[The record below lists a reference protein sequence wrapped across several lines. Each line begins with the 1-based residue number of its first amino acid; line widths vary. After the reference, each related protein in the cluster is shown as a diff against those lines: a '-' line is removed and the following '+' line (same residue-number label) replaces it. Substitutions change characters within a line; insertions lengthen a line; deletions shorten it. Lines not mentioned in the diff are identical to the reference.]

1 MNLTTPRLTVR
12 DLTFEDNAL
21 ILELL
26 TSPTWLEFIG
36 DRGVHSLEDADGYI
50 ARMQDR
56 YVQLGFGFYL
66 VQLKDDTKIGICG
79 LIQRDSL
86 PDVDIGFALLPRFA
100 GQGLAL
106 EAAWATLEYARD
118 TLKLPRL
125 AGITT
130 PENLRSI
137 RLLEMLGLK
146 FERTVKLAPDDADLN
161 YYARDL

>member
-1 MNLTTPRLTVR
+1 MKLTTPRLTVAF
-12 DLTFEDNAL
+12 LKPEDNAL

-36 DRGVHSLEDADGYI
+36 DRGVHTLGDADGYI

-56 YVQLGFGFYL
+56 YVQLGFGFCL
-66 VQLKDDTKIGICG
+66 VQLKDGAKIGMCG

-86 PDVDIGFALLPRFA
+86 PDVDIGFALLPQFA
-100 GQGLAL
+100 GHGYAL

-118 TLKLPRL
+118 HLKLPRL

-130 PENLRSI
+130 PDNTRSI
-137 RLLEMLGLK
+137 RLLETLGLR
-146 FERTVKLAPDDADLN
+146 FERTVKLDSDDADLN

>member
-1 MNLTTPRLTVR
+1 VNLTTPRLTLR
-12 DLTFEDNAL
+12 YLIPEDSPF

-36 DRGVHSLEDADGYI
+36 DRGVHTLQDADGYI

-56 YVQLGFGFYL
+56 YVQLGFGFCL
-66 VQLKDDTKIGICG
+66 VQLADSTKIGICG
-79 LIQRDSL
+79 LIQRDHL
-86 PDVDIGFALLPRFA
+86 PDVDIGFALLPQFA
-100 GQGLAL
+100 GQGYAL

-118 TLKLPRL
+118 TLKLARL

-130 PENLRSI
+130 PDNTRSI
-137 RLLEMLGLK
+137 RVLEMLGLQ
-146 FERTVKLAPDDADLN
+146 FERTVTLAPDDALLN

>member
-1 MNLTTPRLTVR
+1 MKLTTPRLTVAF
-12 DLTFEDNAL
+12 LKPEDNAL

-36 DRGVHSLEDADGYI
+36 DRGVHTLGDADGYI

-56 YVQLGFGFYL
+56 YVQLGFGFCL
-66 VQLKDDTKIGICG
+66 VQLKDGAKIGMCG

-86 PDVDIGFALLPRFA
+86 PDVDIGFALLPQFA
-100 GQGLAL
+100 GHGYAL

-130 PENLRSI
+130 PDNTRSI
-137 RLLEMLGLK
+137 RLLEMLGLR
-146 FERTVKLAPDDADLN
+146 FERTVKLDSDDTDLN
-161 YYARDL
+161 YYARAL

>member
-1 MNLTTPRLTVR
+1 VKLTTPRLTVAF
-12 DLTFEDNAL
+12 LKSEDNAL

-36 DRGVHSLEDADGYI
+36 DRGVHTLGDANGYI

-56 YVQLGFGFYL
+56 YVQLGFGFCL
-66 VQLKDDTKIGICG
+66 VQLKDGAKIGMCG

-86 PDVDIGFALLPRFA
+86 PDVDIGFALLPQFA
-100 GQGLAL
+100 GHGYAL

-118 TLKLPRL
+118 TLKLLRL

-130 PENLRSI
+130 PDNTRSI
-137 RLLEMLGLK
+137 RLLEMLGLR
-146 FERTVKLAPDDADLN
+146 FERTVKLAPDDTDLN
-161 YYARDL
+161 YYARAL

>member
-12 DLTFEDNAL
+12 DLSLEDSKF

-36 DRGVHSLEDADGYI
+36 DRGVHKLGDAEGYI
-50 ARMQDR
+50 ARIRDGYAR
-56 YVQLGFGFYL
+56 FGFGLCL
-66 VQLKDDTKIGICG
+66 VQLRDGAKIGLCG
-79 LIQRDSL
+79 LIQRDNL

-100 GQGLAL
+100 GHGLAL

-118 TLKLPRL
+118 TLKLSRL

-130 PENLRSI
+130 PDNTRSI
-137 RLLEMLGLK
+137 RLLETLGLR
-146 FERTVKLAPDDADLN
+146 FERTVKLEPDDVNLN
-161 YYARDL
+161 YYALDL

>member
-12 DLTFEDNAL
+12 YLNEEDNAL

-36 DRGVHSLEDADGYI
+36 DRGVHTLGDAGGYI

-56 YVQLGFGFYL
+56 YVQLGFGFCL
-66 VQLKDDTKIGICG
+66 VQLTDSTKIGICG
-79 LIQRDSL
+79 LIQREGL

-100 GQGLAL
+100 GHGYAL

-118 TLKLPRL
+118 HLKLPRL

-130 PENLRSI
+130 PDNTRSI
-137 RLLEMLGLK
+137 RLLETLGLR
-146 FERTVKLAPDDADLN
+146 FERTVKLDSDDADLN

>member
-1 MNLTTPRLTVR
+1 MNLTTPRLTLRHLSV
-12 DLTFEDNAL
+12 EDSPF

-36 DRGVHSLEDADGYI
+36 DRGVRTLGDADGYI

-56 YVQLGFGFYL
+56 YVQLGFGFCL
-66 VQLKDDTKIGICG
+66 VQLLDSTKIGICG
-79 LIQRDSL
+79 LIQRDNL
-86 PDVDIGFALLPRFA
+86 PDVDIGFALLQPFA
-100 GQGLAL
+100 GHGYAL
-106 EAAWATLEYARD
+106 EAAWTTLEYARD

-130 PENLRSI
+130 PDNTRSI
-137 RLLEMLGLK
+137 RLLETLGLQ

>member
-1 MNLTTPRLTVR
+1 MR
-12 DLTFEDNAL
+12 DLILEDNAL

-36 DRGVHSLEDADGYI
+36 DRGVHTLEDADGYI

-56 YVQLGFGFYL
+56 YVQLGFGFCL
-66 VQLKDDTKIGICG
+66 VQLADSTKIGICG
-79 LIQRDSL
+79 LIQREGL

-100 GQGLAL
+100 GYGYAL
-106 EAAWATLEYARD
+106 EAAWATLQYARD

-130 PENLRSI
+130 PDNARSI
-137 RLLEMLGLK
+137 RVLDPG
-146 FERTVKLAPDDADLN
+146 
-161 YYARDL
+161 ARDAGIAV

>member
-1 MNLTTPRLTVR
+1 MKLTTPRLTVAF
-12 DLTFEDNAL
+12 LKPEDNAL

-36 DRGVHSLEDADGYI
+36 DRGVHTLGDADGYI

-56 YVQLGFGFYL
+56 YVQLGFGFCL
-66 VQLKDDTKIGICG
+66 VQLKDGAKIGMCG

-86 PDVDIGFALLPRFA
+86 PDADIGFALLPQFA
-100 GQGLAL
+100 GHGYAL

-118 TLKLPRL
+118 HLKLSRL

-130 PENLRSI
+130 PDNTRSI
-137 RLLEMLGLK
+137 RLLETLGLR
-146 FERTVKLAPDDADLN
+146 FERTVKLDSDDADLN

>member
-12 DLTFEDNAL
+12 FLRPEDNAL

-26 TSPTWLEFIG
+26 TSETWLEFIG
-36 DRGVHSLEDADGYI
+36 DRGVHTLGDAEEYI

-56 YVQLGFGFYL
+56 YVQLGFGFCL
-66 VQLKDDTKIGICG
+66 VQLRDNTKIGICG
-79 LIQRDSL
+79 LIQRESL
-86 PDVDIGFALLPRFA
+86 PDVDIGFALLPQFA
-100 GQGLAL
+100 GHGYAL

-130 PENLRSI
+130 SDNTRSI
-137 RLLEMLGLK
+137 RVLEMLGLRL
-146 FERTVKLAPDDADLN
+146 ERTVKLAPDDVDLN

>member
-12 DLTFEDNAL
+12 FLRPEDNAL

-36 DRGVHSLEDADGYI
+36 DRGVRTLGDADGYI

-56 YVQLGFGFYL
+56 YVQLGFGFCL
-66 VQLKDDTKIGICG
+66 VQLKDGAKIGICG

-100 GQGLAL
+100 GHGLAL

-130 PENLRSI
+130 PDNTRSI
-137 RLLEMLGLK
+137 RLLEMLGLR

>member
-1 MNLTTPRLTVR
+1 MNLTTLRLTVR
-12 DLTFEDNAL
+12 YLNEEDNAL

-36 DRGVHSLEDADGYI
+36 DRGVHTLGDAGGYI

-56 YVQLGFGFYL
+56 YVQLGFGFCL
-66 VQLKDDTKIGICG
+66 VQLVDSTKIGICG
-79 LIQRDSL
+79 LIQREGL

-100 GQGLAL
+100 GHGYAL

-118 TLKLPRL
+118 HLKLPRL

-130 PENLRSI
+130 PDNTRSI
-137 RLLEMLGLK
+137 RLLETLGLR
-146 FERTVKLAPDDADLN
+146 FERTVKLDSDDADLR

>member
-1 MNLTTPRLTVR
+1 MKLTTPRLTVR
-12 DLTFEDNAL
+12 FLRPEDNAL

-36 DRGVHSLEDADGYI
+36 DRGVHTLGDADGYI

-56 YVQLGFGFYL
+56 YVQLGFGFCL
-66 VQLKDDTKIGICG
+66 VQLKDGAKIGICG

-100 GQGLAL
+100 GHGLAL

-118 TLKLPRL
+118 TLKIPRL

-130 PENLRSI
+130 PDNTRSI
-137 RLLEMLGLK
+137 RLLEMLGLR
-146 FERTVKLAPDDADLN
+146 FERTVKLAPDDTDLN

>member
-1 MNLTTPRLTVR
+1 MR
-12 DLTFEDNAL
+12 DLILEDNAL

-36 DRGVHSLEDADGYI
+36 DRGVHTLEDADGYI

-56 YVQLGFGFYL
+56 YVQLGFGFCL
-66 VQLKDDTKIGICG
+66 VQLADSTKIGICG
-79 LIQRDSL
+79 LIQREGL

-100 GQGLAL
+100 GYGYAL
-106 EAAWATLEYARD
+106 EAAWATLQYARD

-130 PENLRSI
+130 PDNTRSI
-137 RLLEMLGLK
+137 RVLEMLGLQ
-146 FERTVKLAPDDADLN
+146 FERTVKLEPDDADLN

>member
-1 MNLTTPRLTVR
+1 M
-12 DLTFEDNAL
+12 

-36 DRGVHSLEDADGYI
+36 DRGVHTLGDADGYI

-56 YVQLGFGFYL
+56 YVQLGFGFCL
-66 VQLKDDTKIGICG
+66 VQLKDGAKIGMCG

-86 PDVDIGFALLPRFA
+86 PDVDIGFALLPQFA
-100 GQGLAL
+100 GHGYAL

-130 PENLRSI
+130 PDNTRSI
-137 RLLEMLGLK
+137 RLLEMLGLR
-146 FERTVKLAPDDADLN
+146 FERTVKLAPDDTDLN
-161 YYARDL
+161 YYARAL

>member
-1 MNLTTPRLTVR
+1 MKLTTTRLTLR
-12 DLTFEDNAL
+12 FLEPNDSPL

-36 DRGVHSLEDADGYI
+36 DRGVHTLGDADGYI

-56 YVQLGFGFYL
+56 YVQLGFGFCL
-66 VQLKDDTKIGICG
+66 VQLADGAKIGICG
-79 LIQRDSL
+79 LIQRDNL

-100 GQGLAL
+100 GHGLAL
-106 EAAWATLEYARD
+106 EAARATLEYARD
-118 TLKLPRL
+118 TLNLPRL

-130 PENLRSI
+130 PENVRSI
-137 RLLEMLGLK
+137 RVLEMLGLK
-146 FERTVKLAPDDADLN
+146 FERTVRLTPDVTDLN

>member
-12 DLTFEDNAL
+12 YLNEEDNAL

-36 DRGVHSLEDADGYI
+36 DRGVHTLEDADGYI

-56 YVQLGFGFYL
+56 CVQLGFGFCL
-66 VQLKDDTKIGICG
+66 VQLADSTKIGICG
-79 LIQRDSL
+79 LIQRKGL

-100 GQGLAL
+100 GHGYAL

-118 TLKLPRL
+118 HLKLPRL

-130 PENLRSI
+130 PDNTRSI
-137 RLLEMLGLK
+137 RLLETLGLR
-146 FERTVKLAPDDADLN
+146 FERTVKLDSDDADFN

>member
-12 DLTFEDNAL
+12 DLTLEDSPL

-26 TSPTWLEFIG
+26 TSETWLEFIG
-36 DRGVHSLEDADGYI
+36 DRGVYTLGDADGYI

-56 YVQLGFGFYL
+56 YVQLGFGFCL
-66 VQLKDDTKIGICG
+66 VQLHDGTKIGMCG
-79 LIQRDSL
+79 LIQRDHL

-100 GQGLAL
+100 GHGYAL

-118 TLKLPRL
+118 HLKLPRL

-130 PENLRSI
+130 PKNTRSI
-137 RLLEMLGLK
+137 RLLEMLGLT
-146 FERTVKLAPDDADLN
+146 FEGTVKLEPDDTDLN

>member
-1 MNLTTPRLTVR
+1 MKLTTPRLTVAF
-12 DLTFEDNAL
+12 LKPEDNAL

-36 DRGVHSLEDADGYI
+36 DRGVHTLGDADGYI

-56 YVQLGFGFYL
+56 YVQLGFGFCL
-66 VQLKDDTKIGICG
+66 VQLKDGAKIGMCG

-86 PDVDIGFALLPRFA
+86 PDVDIGFALLPQFA
-100 GQGLAL
+100 GHGYAL

-130 PENLRSI
+130 PDNTRSI
-137 RLLEMLGLK
+137 RLLEMLGLR
-146 FERTVKLAPDDADLN
+146 FERTVKLAPDDTDLN
-161 YYARDL
+161 YYARAL

>member
-1 MNLTTPRLTVR
+1 MKLTTPRLTLR
-12 DLTFEDNAL
+12 FLEPEDNAL

-50 ARMQDR
+50 ARMRDR
-56 YVQLGFGFYL
+56 YVQLGFGFCL
-66 VQLKDDTKIGICG
+66 VQLHDDTKIGMCG

-100 GQGLAL
+100 GHGYAL

-146 FERTVKLAPDDADLN
+146 FERTVKLEPDDVALN

>member
-1 MNLTTPRLTVR
+1 MKLTTPRLTVR
-12 DLTFEDNAL
+12 FLRPEDNAL

-36 DRGVHSLEDADGYI
+36 DRGVHTLGDADGYI

-56 YVQLGFGFYL
+56 YVQLGFGFCL
-66 VQLKDDTKIGICG
+66 VQLKDGAKIGICG

-100 GQGLAL
+100 GHGLAL

-118 TLKLPRL
+118 TLKIPRL

-130 PENLRSI
+130 PDNTRSI
-137 RLLEMLGLK
+137 RLLEMLGLR
-146 FERTVKLAPDDADLN
+146 FERTVRLAPDDADLN